1 MRMSASALY
10 RSETELGA
18 YFRSVARRSD
28 RKTAVKA
35 TARRMAHLIY
45 RGIKYGQA
53 YVEQGAKAYEQ
64 RMRERTV
71 RTVKNLVKIHN
82 INILELNIAN
92 VAV

>member
-1 MRMSASALY
+1 LVKCVNY
-10 RSETELGA
+10 IRSRYPLITYLERPRFFL
-18 YFRSVARRSD
+18 
-28 RKTAVKA
+28 
-35 TARRMAHLIY
+35 AHLIY

-71 RTVKNLVKIHN
+71 RTVRNRVKIHH

-92 VAV
+92 VSV